1 MNDDYIPLEQYRVT
15 PCAIPFMP
23 YIVPIPNEPTWFGCG
38 NAVLEAPDCPADFK
52 DRIERG
58 EVIHIPSMS
67 AFYRKRP
74 WTWGMR

>member
-1 MNDDYIPLEQYRVT
+1 MNDDYIPLERYKNI
-15 PCAIPFMP
+15 A
-23 YIVPIPNEPTWFGCG
+23 EGWFGVG
-38 NAVLEAPDCPADFK
+38 NAVLEVPDCPADFK

-58 EVIHIPSMS
+58 EVIHVPSMS